1 MRGTVI
7 HYVSD
12 EFADLLKT
20 HRTHMPDGREVPAR
34 FYGHRKGFFERLYP
48 AWLVF
53 TGRAD
58 ALVWMQDYYSVDSR

>member
-12 EFADLLKT
+12 GWADLLKS
-20 HRTHMPDGREVPAR
+20 HRRFMENGTEVPAR
-34 FYGHRKGFFERLYP
+34 FYGHRTGFFARLYP

-53 TGRAD
+53 TGQAD
-58 ALVWMQDYYSVDSR
+58 AVVWPEDYMKIQPR